1 MAHKKELVQHLLE
14 YQILV
19 TPAILS
25 IIPDFFPKE
34 RIILYVQN
42 YLDHLVT
49 GPSTV
54 QLQVQESALIQPAPF
69 QPGTVQIIKN
79 YTKDVKKS
87 DVQSFVQYF
96 RRRYDALKALLEV
109 RLELQNSISISRVQK
124 KGEGEH
130 VSIIGLVYKKN
141 YTKNGNIMLQIED
154 PSGTT
159 KVLVTKTKEELFTA
173 ANDLVLDEVV
183 GITGMT
189 GKDIIFC
196 NNLSFPEIPLSHE
209 LKKAPD
215 EVYAAFVSD
224 IHFGIKN
231 FLHDEFIKF
240 IQWLSGDFGSAQQ
253 RDIAKK
259 IKYLF
264 VTGDI
269 VEGAGIY
276 PGQDQD
282 LAILDIKEQYEE
294 AARYF
299 RKIPTHIKIIICG
312 GNHDA
317 IRISEPQPPFDTKTA
332 AALYTLPNMI
342 FVSNPATVNIHSSST
357 FPGFNVL
364 MYHGYSIPFIAA
376 EVPSIRAK
384 GGQDRVDLIMQ
395 FLLQRRHLA
404 PSHGSSMYIP
414 DTEEDPLVISSV
426 PDIFVTGHIHRI
438 VASNYRNVTII
449 NSSCWVTQ
457 SENQAKRGIVPHP
470 ARIPLVNLH
479 TREIK
484 VMNFNTE

>member
-1 MAHKKELVQHLLE
+1 MAHKQELVQYLLE
-14 YQILV
+14 HHLLV
-19 TPAILS
+19 TPDILS
-25 IIPDFFPKE
+25 IIPDSFPKE
-34 RIILYVQN
+34 QILQYVQD
-42 YLDHLVT
+42 YLDQHT
-49 GPSTV
+49 AGTSTV
-54 QLQVQESALIQPAPF
+54 QVQVQEPPPTILPTP

-96 RRRYDALKALLEV
+96 RKRYDALKSLLET
-109 RLELQNSISISRVQK
+109 RLELQNSISINRVQK
-124 KGEGEH
+124 KGEGES
-130 VSIIGLVYKKN
+130 VSIIGIVSEKN
-141 YTKNGNIMLQIED
+141 HTKNGNIMLQIED
-154 PSGTT
+154 PSGII
-159 KVLVTKTKEELFTA
+159 KVLITKKNEELFTS
-173 ANDLVLDEVV
+173 ANDLVLDEVI

-189 GKDIIFC
+189 GKDIVFC
-196 NNLSFPEIPLSHE
+196 NHLYFPEIPLSHE

-215 EVYAAFVSD
+215 EAYAAFISD
-224 IHFGIKN
+224 IHFGIKD

-240 IQWLSGDFGSAQQ
+240 TQWLNGDFGSAQQ

-259 IKYLF
+259 IQYLF
-264 VTGDI
+264 VTGDV

-276 PGQDQD
+276 PGQDRD
-282 LAILDIKEQYEE
+282 LAILDIQEQYEE

-299 RKIPTHIKIIICG
+299 RKIPAHIKIIICG

-317 IRISEPQPPFDTKTA
+317 IRISEPQPPLDTKIA
-332 AALYTLPNMI
+332 AALHTLPNMI
-342 FVSNPATVNIHSSST
+342 FVSNPATVNIHASAT

-364 MYHGYSIPFIAA
+364 MYHGYSVPFLAA

-395 FLLQRRHLA
+395 FILQRRHLA
-404 PSHGSSMYIP
+404 PSHGSNMYIP
-414 DTEEDPLVISSV
+414 DTEEDPLVISAV

-438 VASNYRNVTII
+438 TASNYRNVTMI

-457 SENQAKRGIVPHP
+457 NENQAKRGIVPYP
-470 ARIPLVNLH
+470 ARIPLVNLR

-484 VMNFNTE
+484 IMNFNTD